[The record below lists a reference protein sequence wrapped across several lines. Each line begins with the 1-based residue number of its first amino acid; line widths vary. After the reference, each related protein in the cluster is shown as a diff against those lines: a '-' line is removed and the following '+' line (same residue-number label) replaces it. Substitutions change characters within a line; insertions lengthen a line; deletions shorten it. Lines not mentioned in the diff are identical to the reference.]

1 MRLVVEA
8 DRDHSLA
15 KADRAVWLYER
26 ILTNT
31 PADDPYRLRRTA
43 GAATAYLTRSVITG
57 SADGL
62 TTGLWYAHLAA
73 SQLPDGDPLF
83 GPALALYAS
92 MIVHDQDLRG
102 QVAELPQAIAAARRA
117 AAVARAGRPE
127 PGQDPEKDLLSP
139 ALDALDNA
147 AQLWFEATGSR
158 QFADLAVVAG
168 VGALRHSGPRHP
180 KRVALLSNL
189 SRALTART
197 MVLPG
202 PDADRARAIRLGE
215 AAVRRC
221 PPGHPERVLALT
233 NLGMALLNAPP
244 GWPVDYRR
252 VVDLGRQVLDLTPTD
267 HPQRPRRLAN
277 LASAAELYAEHGGGS
292 PALDTAVD
300 RATEACAAAS
310 DGVIRSQALSALG
323 SALVTRY
330 DWWAEPSDLDE
341 ALLRTAEAVDAC
353 PEGHRARW
361 AYLSNYAVIAAD
373 RWNAYGDE
381 HARDTALEVS
391 TRLLAELPH
400 WHRDRPAALAMHALR
415 LKSVGRIDEAVELGE
430 AAVRAAEEALPAAD
444 VGAAADLVIWL
455 NNLVSIY
462 RRRWYE
468 GGDAAGLDRAV
479 EVGERGT
486 RVLARMPPEAA
497 SAVSAARLRY
507 GLSLALRDRY
517 RQRRGLDPDS
527 WVGPER
533 SVRTAPAAAAAEP
546 PGDGVP
552 ADPAAERDAE
562 AASDGWRQVLQ
573 DPTLPVD
580 LLVSSAVELAG
591 LHAGRG
597 EPVAAADGYRVALDQ
612 LPRLSWRG
620 RSRSGQEDA
629 LARWHLL
636 GADAAAV
643 AVDGGDPGA
652 GVELLDQAR
661 GVLWGQ
667 LLDDRSAARRLRQA
681 HPALADRLAAAA
693 AGLDV
698 AGAEPAAA
706 GGRGGR

>member
-1 MRLVVEA
+1 M
-8 DRDHSLA
+8 
-15 KADRAVWLYER
+15 
-26 ILTNT
+26 
-31 PADDPYRLRRTA
+31 
-43 GAATAYLTRSVITG
+43 AYLTRSTITG

-73 SQLPDGDPLF
+73 SQLPADDPLF
-83 GPALALYAS
+83 GAVLALYAS

-102 QVAELPQAIAAARRA
+102 EVAEIPQAIAAVRRA
-117 AAVARAGRPE
+117 VVVARAGRPE
-127 PGQDPEKDLLSP
+127 PGQDPNTDLLSP
-139 ALDALDNA
+139 ALDALGNA
-147 AQLWFEATGSR
+147 AQLWFEATGHR
-158 QFADLAVVAG
+158 QFADLAVAAG
-168 VGALRHSGPRHP
+168 VGALRHSSPHHP
-180 KRVALLSNL
+180 KRVAFLSNL
-189 SRALTART
+189 SRALTTRT
-197 MVLPG
+197 MVLSG
-202 PDADRARAIRLGE
+202 PDAGRARAIRLGE

-233 NLGMALLNAPP
+233 NLGAALLNAPP
-244 GWPVDYRR
+244 GWPVDHPR
-252 VVDLGRQVLDLTPTD
+252 VVDISRQVLDLTPAD
-267 HPQRPRRLAN
+267 HPQRSRRLAN
-277 LASAAELYAEHGGGS
+277 LADAARLYAEHGGGS

-310 DGVIRSQALSALG
+310 NGVVRAHALSALG

-341 ALLRTAEAVDAC
+341 ALLRTAEAVEAC
-353 PEGHRARW
+353 PEGHRDRW
-361 AYLSNYAVIAAD
+361 TYLSSYAVIAAD
-373 RWNAYGDE
+373 RWNAYRDE

-415 LKSVGRIDEAVELGE
+415 LKSVGRIDEAVGLGE

-462 RRRWYE
+462 RRRWRQD
-468 GGDAAGLDRAV
+468 GDAADLDRAV
-479 EVGERGT
+479 EAGERGT
-486 RVLARMPPEAA
+486 RVLARMPSEAA
-497 SAVSAARLRY
+497 SAVSAAWLRY

-527 WVGPER
+527 WVGPEPAGR
-533 SVRTAPAAAAAEP
+533 GTGAAPVAAPADVAA
-546 PGDGVP
+546 D
-552 ADPAAERDAE
+552 RDAW
-562 AASDGWRQVLQ
+562 AASAGWRQVLQ
-573 DPTLPVD
+573 DPSLPVD

-597 EPVAAADGYRVALDQ
+597 EL
-612 LPRLSWRG
+612 
-620 RSRSGQEDA
+620 
-629 LARWHLL
+629 
-636 GADAAAV
+636 
-643 AVDGGDPGA
+643 VDGGDPGA
-652 GVELLDQAR
+652 GVALLDQAR

-667 LLDDRSAARRLRQA
+667 LLDDRSAAHRLRQA
-681 HPALADRLAAAA
+681 HPALADRLAAAG

-698 AGAEPAAA
+698 AGSGLDAA